1 MENRISNND
10 MNNIEEQEIDLLE
23 LVTRLWSKRMFII
36 KITAVFMVLGVFVAI
51 FSPKEYSASC
61 TIVPQ
66 TKSKSAGG
74 SLSAL
79 ASMAGISLGD
89 IGGGETLSPLVYS
102 NVMNNKNLLKELIY
116 TPISFSEFDEPVT
129 LLDYYTNPDYQKFS
143 LMGTVKKYTIG
154 LPGLILGAIIKK
166 EEQPSQSPGGNS
178 NLVTLTKQELACIK
192 AIKAQTNI
200 LIEKKDGYI
209 SISSNMPEALAAAQV
224 TERMVDLLQKYVT
237 EFKIQK
243 ASAEYEFISQRYDE
257 AWNEYSKKHEEY
269 AKFKDAN
276 RSFSTAVA
284 ATREEHIRNEYNVA
298 YSLFSELSK
307 QKVQAEIRVKEDTPI
322 FTIIEPV
329 TVPLEKSKPKRSM
342 ILIAFTFLGG
352 ALACGL
358 VFGFDFLKKNFDI
371 KYLNK
376 WE

>member
-66 TKSKSAGG
+66 TKSKSGGG

-79 ASMAGISLGD
+79 ASIAGISVGD

-154 LPGLILGAIIKK
+154 LPGLILGAIMKK
-166 EEQPSQSPGGNS
+166 DEEPSQSTGGNS

-243 ASAEYEFISQRYDE
+243 ASAE
-257 AWNEYSKKHEEY
+257 
-269 AKFKDAN
+269 
-276 RSFSTAVA
+276 
-284 ATREEHIRNEYNVA
+284 
-298 YSLFSELSK
+298 
-307 QKVQAEIRVKEDTPI
+307 
-322 FTIIEPV
+322 
-329 TVPLEKSKPKRSM
+329 
-342 ILIAFTFLGG
+342 
-352 ALACGL
+352 
-358 VFGFDFLKKNFDI
+358 
-371 KYLNK
+371 
-376 WE
+376 